1 MAGIG
6 FQLKKLFNENGVL
19 AAFKAYS
26 YSSIV
31 TIGPM
36 ALCILLITAAQYLLK
51 ATGTPFAERE
61 LFTAAVQYAF
71 IFSQIITG
79 GFNLVISRYV
89 ADQTFLNDF
98 AKVLSS
104 LYGVIS
110 VAVMIGGICAMLF
123 YVNSPLP
130 FFFKIVSYL
139 FFIELIII
147 WLQCMYVSALKNY
160 MKIVRSFLAG
170 TVLSVL
176 LILICIY
183 ILDWNNAI
191 ALFLCFDLGF
201 LLIIIRFMNHIREF
215 FKINNQEYFHFLIY
229 VEKFPLLFFGGLFYT
244 FGLYGHNI
252 VVWQG
257 EHQVMVAET
266 FAIAPVYDVPTFYAY
281 LTILPALVIFMVST
295 ETAFY
300 QKYRTYYDRILHSY
314 PLQDILNAKGDLY
327 TIITVE
333 LSFMVEVQLM
343 VMLCGI
349 VMGIEFLPMLGLTS
363 EQIHIFTIVTIG
375 NLFFVMM
382 YTIVLLLLYFDDQK
396 GAFVTTC
403 FFGVSS
409 AVLTYLTLILG
420 GNYGFSIFIASFISL
435 VVVIYRFTNYL
446 NNIDYYTFCA
456 QPLVYREKVTKMA
469 QFLNKLNRYQ

>member
-26 YSSIV
+26 YSAIV

-36 ALCILLITAAQYLLK
+36 ALCILLIIAAQYLLK
-51 ATGTPFAERE
+51 VVGTPFDERE

-89 ADQTFLNDF
+89 ADQMFLNDF

-110 VAVMIGGICAMLF
+110 VAVTIGGIFVLLF
-123 YVNSPLP
+123 YLNSPLP
-130 FFFKIVSYL
+130 FLFKLVSYL
-139 FFIELIII
+139 FFTELIII

-170 TVLSVL
+170 TVTSVL
-176 LILICIY
+176 LVLICIY
-183 ILDWNNAI
+183 IFDWNNAI
-191 ALFLCFDLGF
+191 ALFICFDIGF
-201 LLIIIRFMNHIREF
+201 LVIILRFMNHIREF

-229 VEKFPLLFFGGLFYT
+229 VEKYPLLFFGGLFYT

-257 EHQVMVAET
+257 ELQVMVAET
-266 FAIAPVYDVPTFYAY
+266 FAIAPVYDVPIYYAY

-300 QKYRTYYDRILHSY
+300 EKYRTYYYRILHSY
-314 PLQDILNAKGDLY
+314 PLQDILNAKRDLY

-349 VMGIEFLPMLGLTS
+349 ALGIEFLPMLGLTS

-382 YTIVLLLLYFDDQK
+382 YTVVLILLYFDDRK
-396 GAFVTTC
+396 GAFATT
-403 FFGVSS
+403 FLFGVSS
-409 AVLTYLTLILG
+409 AALTYATLIL
-420 GNYGFSIFIASFISL
+420 GNYGFSIFLASFLSL
-435 VVVIYRFTNYL
+435 VVVIFRFTNYL

-456 QPLVYREKVTKMA
+456 QPLVFREKVTKMA
-469 QFLNKLNRYQ
+469 RLLNRLNRYQ